1 MGKESKR
8 KKPSELE
15 LQVLGVLWER
25 GEATTRDV
33 LEALPDGKPRAYT
46 TVLSIMQVM
55 EKKALLT
62 RSSEGV
68 AHIWGAAVTRNEG
81 TGPLV
86 RDLVRNVF
94 GGNSAAVV
102 QQLLGGRKVSS
113 EELAEIQR
121 LLDSH
126 STEAGK
132 SEPKRSS

>member
-68 AHIWGAAVTRNEG
+68 AHIWGAAVTRNEV

>member
-68 AHIWGAAVTRNEG
+68 AHIWRAAVTRNEV